1 MAIQDSDSTGLTDK
15 VESTSNTPE
24 AIIAEN
30 TSRPSIF
37 SALAARQYRRFW
49 FGSLAS
55 VGATQLLI
63 IGQGVLVFDLSG
75 SEFLL
80 GLAGAVTG
88 IATIIVALFG
98 GVLADRVNKRLL
110 LMTTSIIVAGLL
122 FLLAMLDVTDVVKVW
137 HVVAIASAIGVVVGF
152 DAPARQSIFPLLI
165 DRRDQMMSA
174 VALNSVVWQG
184 TRIIVP
190 AIGGFA
196 LAYFGT
202 HSVFFAGA
210 VGFTLMFF
218 IMTIV
223 NVDEGEQGSSH
234 SALAELWDG
243 FRFVAANR
251 LFTVLIPLTYAN
263 MFFCMSYMQLI
274 PVFADAYADQSDQAL
289 GFLFGLAG
297 VGSISGTFAM
307 GRVRSYLP
315 VGWLMIL
322 GSLGGSITIIAFGVW
337 TYFGPDP
344 SGYANPINSPMFL
357 LSAALMFATGTFNS
371 MFLISSMTVLQL
383 RVPSKLR
390 GRVMG
395 IYVMTF
401 SFIGIGGLLAGGVA
415 QLVNASFA
423 VAASAAV
430 MLTIMVLVI
439 VSQPVL
445 RGLRAE

>member
-1 MAIQDSDSTGLTDK
+1 MAIRDSDAAGLTDK

-24 AIIAEN
+24 TTVAEN
-30 TSRPSIF
+30 TARTSIF
-37 SALAARQYRRFW
+37 SALAAPQYRRFW

-88 IATIIVALFG
+88 IATIIVTLFG

-110 LMTTSIIVAGLL
+110 LMTTSLI
-122 FLLAMLDVTDVVKVW
+122 LAMLDVTDVVKVW
-137 HVVAIASAIGVVVGF
+137 HVVAIASTIGVVVGF
-152 DAPARQSIFPLLI
+152 DSPARQSIFPLLI
-165 DRRDQMMSA
+165 DRRNQMMSA
-174 VALNSVVWQG
+174 VALNSVAWQG
-184 TRIIVP
+184 SRIIVP

-218 IMTIV
+218 IMTTV
-223 NVDEGEQGSSH
+223 RVDEGEQGPSR

-243 FRFVAANR
+243 VRFVAANR
-251 LFTVLIPLTYAN
+251 LFAVLIPLTYAN
-263 MFFCMSYMQLI
+263 MFFSVSYMQLI
-274 PVFADAYADQSDQAL
+274 PVFAGAYADQSDQAL

-297 VGSISGTFAM
+297 VGSIGGTFAV

-322 GSLGGSITIIAFGVW
+322 GSSGGSMAIIAFGVW

-344 SGYANPINSPMFL
+344 TGYANPIISPMFL
-357 LSAALMFATGTFNS
+357 VSAALMFISGTFNS
-371 MFLISSMTVLQL
+371 IFLISSMTVLQL
-383 RVPSKLR
+383 RVPSALR

-423 VAASAAV
+423 VAASSAV
-430 MLTIMVLVI
+430 MLTIIVLVV

-445 RGLRAE
+445 RGLRTE